1 MSKRWPWPCKNC
13 DHPCYEHIELE
24 ARKPYTHIQTKAA
37 HLKCPFASSRYRG
50 YTALEFVNKM
60 ADATTND
67 RAFFSLYGKRL
78 HAALAELESDIVNPN
93 WDQQIQGIARLKH
106 KAIS

>member
-13 DHPCYEHIELE
+13 DHPCHEHILLE
-24 ARKPYTHIQTKAA
+24 ARKPYHDVQTKAA
-37 HLKCPFASSRYRG
+37 HLKCPFAASRYRG

-67 RAFFSLYGKRL
+67 RAFFSTYGKRL
-78 HAALAELESDIVNPN
+78 HAALEELEADIVNPN
-93 WDQQIQGIARLKH
+93 LNRQISRAHLLRH
-106 KAIS
+106 KAIL